1 MQHLRKLSLTE
12 HTVYV
17 GLVAL
22 ALCFTA
28 PPAWSKTVRWTGAS
42 DITTWDIHSQINGFQ
57 NGAHAAVYESLVYFN
72 SRTFKPEPMLATGW
86 KMVTPLQWRFTLRQG
101 VKFHDGSNFTADDV
115 VYSLRRATA
124 KTSTF
129 TAQMGSISKVEKV
142 DNFTVDVFTK
152 APDPVLLAQLTELR
166 IMSKAWAQANDSV
179 EPKDINTNQDT
190 ASHRQTNG
198 TGPYILKE
206 WVPRQKFILVKNP
219 KWWGQMEGNVS
230 EIVYTPI
237 RSDTAR
243 INALQEQ
250 TVDVVQDPNPQ
261 DLYRLQKND
270 DLKVVAGPEF
280 RTIMLGM
287 DQFRTE
293 LIGSSVKGKNPLKD
307 LRVRRA
313 LYQAIDMASLHEIIM
328 RKQSQNTGALV
339 SPQINGWTEKLHA
352 RLPYSQE
359 SAKKLLTQA
368 GYAEGF
374 TVDFACSSGRY
385 VNDSEICQ
393 AISGM
398 WAKVGI
404 KARLR
409 IINAPLYLPMMQR
422 YEASIYLIGWGV
434 PTFDALYTLQ
444 SLVRTSGKGGDGNYN
459 LGRYSNPALDHFID
473 RAKTESDPITRT
485 RLLTT
490 ALQLQSDDVAMI
502 PLHNQLISWAMAKN
516 INVVFRP
523 DNRIDWHL
531 VRVD

>member
-1 MQHLRKLSLTE
+1 MQHLRKLSLIE
-12 HTVYV
+12 HTVQA

-22 ALCFTA
+22 AICCTTL
-28 PPAWSKTVRWTGAS
+28 PAWSKTVRWTGAS

-72 SRTFKPEPMLATGW
+72 SRTFKPEPMLATSW
-86 KMVTPLQWRFTLRQG
+86 KMVTPLQWRFTLRQS
-101 VKFHDGSNFTADDV
+101 VKFHDGSDFTADDV

-142 DNFTVDVFTK
+142 DNFTVDVFTQ

-166 IMSKAWAQANDSV
+166 IMSKAWAQANDSL

-219 KWWGQMEGNVS
+219 KWWGKMEGNVS

-270 DLKVVAGPEF
+270 DLKVVTGPEI

-313 LYQAIDMASLHEIIM
+313 LYQAIDMVALHEIIM

-352 RLPYSQE
+352 RQPYSLE

-374 TVDFACSSGRY
+374 TVDFACPSGRY

-434 PTFDALYTLQ
+434 TTFDALYTLQ
-444 SLVRTSGKGGDGNYN
+444 SLVRTTGKGGDGNYN
-459 LGRYSNPALDHFID
+459 LGRYSNPALDKFID
-473 RAKTESDPITRT
+473 RAKTESDPIART